1 MTGPADNPL
10 YADLFGDAATAGAF
24 TAQAELA
31 AMIRTEAALA
41 DVQGRVG
48 MIPAASG
55 DAISAA
61 CADMRI
67 DPAMLAAATARN
79 GVPVPALVQA
89 IRDRIPAPHGQYLH
103 WGATSQD
110 IMDTG
115 LALRLRPVL
124 DLWQGRL
131 DDLLAGLGRM
141 AGDHADLPM
150 GARTYGQL
158 ATPTSFGA
166 VVAGWGWPLI
176 EARRDMDRLRAAVL
190 RLSLAGAAG
199 TLSAMGDQGAQ
210 VRADL
215 AKALD
220 LRDPG
225 HAWHSDRSGMATLA
239 GWIATLAASLGKM
252 AEDLLLMT
260 QSGLGLVT
268 ISGGGGSSTMP
279 QKQNPVAAAA
289 LAALAR
295 QVLGLAAVM
304 TGAGLHRQQRD
315 GAAWFTEW
323 LTLPQ
328 LCISAGRMLS
338 LTGDLLSRLHPDA
351 SAMQADLQTGNG
363 VIHAEAL
370 SFALVQVIGLDRVDA
385 AAKVKDLCRQAARDD
400 IQLTALAEAE
410 WPGHDWPRLLAAR
423 GLGLAPSE
431 ARDFAQTVLAL

>member
-1 MTGPADNPL
+1 MTGPADSPL
-10 YADLFGDAATAGAF
+10 YSELFGDDATAAQF
-24 TAQAELA
+24 TAKAELS
-31 AMIRTEAALA
+31 AMIRTEGALA
-41 DVQGRVG
+41 QVQGQAG
-48 MIPAASG
+48 LIPAASAA
-55 DAISAA
+55 AIVAA
-61 CADMRI
+61 CTDMQI
-67 DPAMLAAATARN
+67 DPATLATATARN

-89 IRDRIPAPHGQYLH
+89 MRAQIPADHAQYLH

-115 LALRLRPVL
+115 LALRLCPML
-124 DLWQGRL
+124 DLWEDRL
-131 DDLLAGLGRM
+131 TEVLARLGQM
-141 AGDHADLPM
+141 AAEHADLQM

-176 EARRDMDRLRAAVL
+176 EALRDMDRLRTAVL
-190 RLSLAGAAG
+190 RVSLAGAAG

-210 VRADL
+210 IRAGL
-215 AKALD
+215 ARALD
-220 LRDPG
+220 LGDPG

-239 GWIATLAASLGKM
+239 GWMASLAASLGKM

-260 QSGLGLVT
+260 QSGLGLVA

-289 LAALAR
+289 LAALSR
-295 QVLGLAAVM
+295 QVLGLSSTM

-328 LCISAGRMLS
+328 LCISTGRMLS
-338 LTGDLLSRLHPDA
+338 LAEDLLSRLQPDA
-351 SAMQADLQTGNG
+351 QAMQADLQTGNG

-370 SFALVQVIGLDRVDA
+370 SFALVQVIGIDRVEA
-385 AAKVKDLCRQAARDD
+385 AAKVKQMCQTATRDD
-400 IQLTALAEAE
+400 IQLTDLAQHE
-410 WPGHDWPRLLAAR
+410 WPGHDWPHLLAAR

-431 ARDFAQTVLAL
+431 ARDFAQAVSSL

>member
-1 MTGPADNPL
+1 MLVN
-10 YADLFGDAATAGAF
+10 AANWAF
-24 TAQAELA
+24 HRQE
-31 AMIRTEAALA
+31 
-41 DVQGRVG
+41 
-48 MIPAASG
+48 
-55 DAISAA
+55 
-61 CADMRI
+61 
-67 DPAMLAAATARN
+67 N
-79 GVPVPALVQA
+79 
-89 IRDRIPAPHGQYLH
+89 H
-103 WGATSQD
+103 
-110 IMDTG
+110 
-115 LALRLRPVL
+115 
-124 DLWQGRL
+124 
-131 DDLLAGLGRM
+131 
-141 AGDHADLPM
+141 
-150 GARTYGQL
+150 
-158 ATPTSFGA
+158 
-166 VVAGWGWPLI
+166 
-176 EARRDMDRLRAAVL
+176 LRALDGMPFMTTAL
-190 RLSLAGAAG
+190 DEG
-199 TLSAMGDQGAQ
+199 T
-210 VRADL
+210 
-215 AKALD
+215 KALD

-239 GWIATLAASLGKM
+239 GWIASLAARLGKM

-328 LCISAGRMLS
+328 LCISAGRMLT
-338 LTGDLLSRLHPDA
+338 LAGDLLSRLHPDA
-351 SAMQADLQTGNG
+351 KAMQADLQTGNG

-385 AAKVKDLCRQAARDD
+385 AARVKDLCRLATRDD

-410 WPGHDWPRLLAAR
+410 WPGHDWPHLLAAR

-431 ARDFAQTVLAL
+431 ARDLARTVLAL